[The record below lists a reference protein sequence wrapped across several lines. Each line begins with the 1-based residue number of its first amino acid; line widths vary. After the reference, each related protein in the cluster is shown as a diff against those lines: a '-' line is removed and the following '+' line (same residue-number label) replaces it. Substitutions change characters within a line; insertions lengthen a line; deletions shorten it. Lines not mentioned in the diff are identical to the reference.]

1 MKELN
6 TVLTE
11 LGISKV
17 RLAKYLGVSRQMLYN
32 YLAIPDINN
41 WPKEKAVKL
50 LSLLN
55 IEKIEDLKTLK
66 INGEYIIEVE
76 NRLNEGSKEGN
87 SQELIADL
95 KGFNRKEQ
103 ELLSDIIGLLKD
115 KLSSD
120 KTKETYNTFLYLYH
134 FLQSMETNEELK
146 YILAYISKSL
156 GYTQPL
162 DFVFNSDKQYIF
174 ESIMFSAMTLYNN
187 GGASKS
193 KLSSSHKRF
202 EEEIEHKNEEKLSRT
217 QELNTAKV
225 QALKELGYTE
235 INEEN
240 AKEVL
245 EKIAEIQSRKV

>member
-1 MKELN
+1 
-6 TVLTE
+6 
-11 LGISKV
+11 
-17 RLAKYLGVSRQMLYN
+17 
-32 YLAIPDINN
+32 
-41 WPKEKAVKL
+41 
-50 LSLLN
+50 
-55 IEKIEDLKTLK
+55 
-66 INGEYIIEVE
+66 
-76 NRLNEGSKEGN
+76 
-87 SQELIADL
+87 
-95 KGFNRKEQ
+95 
-103 ELLSDIIGLLKD
+103 
-115 KLSSD
+115 
-120 KTKETYNTFLYLYH
+120 
-134 FLQSMETNEELK
+134 METNEELK